1 MLERY
6 PRLCQNLSVPTLS
19 RQEKRPSDVE
29 ISAPKKIRFSI
40 SDCSSETPWRRAT
53 HSKELDICRACGYYI
68 EFKNSIKMSCCDLK
82 VHRNC
87 VRNQPSA
94 CENSSYRCRDLTAYM
109 KRGGR
114 AIDANVTFTKPLS
127 LTTDQVRARRV
138 LNLKDKLIC
147 AVCERQIESADP
159 VLLRNH
165 LMRECVSV
173 PAAPSLN
180 NDKYEM
186 SRRLA
191 ALSSIYRVNDG
202 VRIRQRLV
210 PCEHPPEPPDP
221 PDRVLLSEGSGGG
234 HNSSFDLIS
243 SDL

>member
-1 MLERY
+1 
-6 PRLCQNLSVPTLS
+6 
-19 RQEKRPSDVE
+19 
-29 ISAPKKIRFSI
+29 
-40 SDCSSETPWRRAT
+40 
-53 HSKELDICRACGYYI
+53 
-68 EFKNSIKMSCCDLK
+68 
-82 VHRNC
+82 
-87 VRNQPSA
+87 
-94 CENSSYRCRDLTAYM
+94 M

-114 AIDANVTFTKPLS
+114 VIDAKVTFTKPPS

-173 PAAPSLN
+173 PAAPSLS

-221 PDRVLLSEGSGGG
+221 PDRVMLSEGSGGG